1 MAEEFEDKVIFIRR
15 TAKTYQGG
23 RRFRFGAMVAIGDR
37 NGRVGVG
44 LGKAK
49 EVPIAVQKGQYV
61 ARRNLIEVPIEEPGT
76 IPHEVLGTH
85 STSRVMLKPAGA
97 GTGVIAGSVPRA
109 IVELAGFRNLLTKE
123 IGSRNQTNVAYA
135 VIDGLKQLKTYEE
148 SKARTVGRPV
158 RATLVRSLIGVKED
172 QKATVRALGFK
183 KTGDTRE
190 LKDTPDVRGMVNKVS
205 YLLKVE
211 G

>member
-1 MAEEFEDKVIFIRR
+1 MADSDFEEKVIFIRR

-23 RRFRFGAMVAIGDR
+23 RRFRFGAMVAVGDR

-49 EVPIAVQKGQYV
+49 EVPGAVTKAQNI

-76 IPHEVLGTH
+76 IPHEVIGKH
-85 STSRVMLKPAGA
+85 GSSEVMLKPAGA

-123 IGSRNQTNVAYA
+123 LGSRNQTNVAYA
-135 VIDGLKQLKTYEE
+135 VMEGLKQLKTFEE
-148 SKARTVGRPV
+148 A
-158 RATLVRSLIGVKED
+158 
-172 QKATVRALGFK
+172 Q
-183 KTGDTRE
+183 RE
-190 LKDTPDVRGMVNKVS
+190 REVAQ
-205 YLLKVE
+205 
-211 G
+211 